1 MISTEV
7 NMKYCS
13 DCKKIYFTE
22 NEKCECGKRFS
33 KKLDSNAPIEV
44 ICVSSEKRGEA
55 EQCLIN
61 AEIPYSVQDRSGYSP
76 SVGKIQGDVAYLVPL
91 SFLKTAIE
99 VLSENGLLEKPEW
112 YSQLPDSAPE
122 WEEMPEGKARA
133 IRIVSIIGFLVLIYI
148 CVAGVDYLANLFS
161 ILVK

>member
-1 MISTEV
+1 
-7 NMKYCS
+7 MKYCS

-99 VLSENGLLEKPEW
+99 VLSENGLLTASRQRPRVGGNARGKSARYKDSFNNRISGTHIYMRGRRRLFGKSVFKFGEII
-112 YSQLPDSAPE
+112 QL
-122 WEEMPEGKARA
+122 WK
-133 IRIVSIIGFLVLIYI
+133 V
-148 CVAGVDYLANLFS
+148 
-161 ILVK
+161 